1 MQFRSAAV
9 ARSLG
14 EPLVRLFATAL
25 ARSPSASELTGL
37 AQRMRAGDDLGEIAI
52 WMTGTDEFLARH
64 GPDGPPDRH
73 YLRALFWAV
82 TGQDPPDPERDRLL
96 AQPNATRASLLAQIS
111 QSPTAYDAL
120 TLERTYYQGALPPDD
135 GVAYQ
140 LWLEAGGERPLAF
153 AGAIPDVTVTLVV
166 LAPSARTDL
175 LDETLASLAA
185 QTSPHW
191 EALVVAADAVPHPDA
206 RVRTIEPGPTR
217 ADTLTRAAAAA
228 TGRLVGFIEASDLLA
243 PQAVEAAARRFA
255 ATPGLRVI
263 YTDEDTIAGDGV
275 RSGAVLKPGWSP
287 DLLLS
292 GDALGQLV
300 LFERQ
305 AVEAAGGLSPEAGGF
320 ALLDLALR
328 LTADAAPGTVAH
340 QPGILFHRGRAQ
352 TGRPAPFPATRAS
365 NGVPDLDAVVDRF
378 LAQHRPG
385 LQRGSLR
392 AGSRIWPTI
401 AATLPDP
408 APRISVILAPRDPAL
423 PAGDV
428 AGLEAPGIQTIPAD
442 AEASWPARVNRAA
455 AQATGD
461 VLVLLDGALC
471 TRDPG
476 WLHGL
481 VAHAMRPG
489 VGLAGARLVSP
500 DGRLRQAGILLGPRG
515 ATVQPYIGAGEDEPG
530 YLAQVMLLRDVSAVS
545 GACLAIRR
553 ALFQDLGGLDETA
566 LPTAWSDIDLCLRA
580 RAAGLRVLW
589 DPAATLVQPNPDKQP
604 SVEQQARIEAE
615 RATLRRRWPEAT
627 EHDPFLNPFLRAV
640 PQGLVFRSAE
650 DRPADMDPADALIV
664 EWQTEIAQLRRDLD
678 HSRADA
684 DRLHR
689 LWPRAE
695 LQQLHLELAQLR
707 TGIGSLTAAR
717 DALAARLGSL
727 PAPLFEFAL
736 RLRLLL
742 RMGRLAGRVVRAVRR
757 LPQRRALLRQRRAD
771 YAAIAGSALFDRA
784 WYRATAMN
792 GDRTTDPV
800 SHYLWQGAP
809 SGREPNAL
817 FDSAWYAARAGAIA
831 LANPFAHYIRYGVGA
846 GDDPHPLFDTAFY
859 VAQAPE
865 AAGRALE
872 HYMALPPGDTRSP
885 TRLFDPVDYPKGLLH
900 WIQAGAAEDRDPH
913 ALFATAWYRRT
924 YLGGDR
930 ARNPLAHWMREGEAA
945 GFAANPYGLPA
956 ATPPMPPMPH
966 PDPAVTVVIQLG
978 PRAMDTTRTLI
989 SLQAQSGSTAIEVI
1003 LAGDGPDS
1011 RYAGMVRRAPTLRAA
1026 TALAKARHLVL
1037 LEAGAVVHAGWLQP
1051 LLDTVGSDPHTAIVG
1066 CRTLNADGSLR
1077 SAGAVVTADGR
1088 IHHAAAMD
1096 PAHPSHAF
1104 AHPVDAVCAGA
1115 MLVRRNSWDAVGGF
1129 DDAYQTLDYAAA
1141 DAAFSA
1147 RARGWRVMVQ
1157 PASTVTLLEAPLAES
1172 DEDRRRFRQ
1181 RWTAELSRQAT
1192 EPDLA
1197 LWQAAPF
1204 RALVLTDRIP
1214 ELGDTGSG
1222 AEAIVRLLRPGS
1234 RIALHPAQDGGDAAF
1249 WEQRGL
1255 EILRSPVSFEEWV
1268 AVHGGLLDEVWSFRA
1283 PGSVPADLL
1292 HRCTGARLLQVGAT
1306 PEPAGARAAA

>member
-1 MQFRSAAV
+1 MQFRSAAE

-37 AQRMRAGDDLGEIAI
+37 TQRMRAGDDLGEIAI
-52 WMTGTDEFLARH
+52 WLTGTDEFLARH

-82 TGQDPPDPERDRLL
+82 TGQDPPDLERDRLL
-96 AQPNATRASLLAQIS
+96 AQSNATRASLLAQIS
-111 QSPTAYDAL
+111 QSPAAYDAL
-120 TLERTYYQGALPPDD
+120 TLERTYYGGALPPDD
-135 GVAYQ
+135 SVAYQ

-300 LFERQ
+300 LFDRQ
-305 AVEAAGGLSPEAGGF
+305 AMEAAGGLSPEAGGF

-328 LTADAAPGTVAH
+328 LTVDAAPGTVAH

-365 NGVPDLDAVVDRF
+365 NGVAELDAVIDRF

-385 LQRGSLR
+385 LQRGSR
-392 AGSRIWPTI
+392 QSGSRIWPTVTT
-401 AATLPDP
+401 TLP
-408 APRISVILAPRDPAL
+408 APRISVILAPRDPAQ
-423 PAGDV
+423 PAGDI
-428 AGLEAPGIQTIPAD
+428 AGLDAPGIEVIPAD

-461 VLVLLDGALC
+461 VLVLLNGALS

-476 WLHGL
+476 WLNGL
-481 VAHAMRPG
+481 VAHAARPG
-489 VGLAGARLVSP
+489 VGLAGGRLVSP
-500 DGRLRQAGILLGPRG
+500 GGRLRQAGILLGPRG
-515 ATVQPYIGAGEDEPG
+515 AIVQPYVGAAEDEPG

-553 ALFQDLGGLDETA
+553 ALFQELGGLDETG
-566 LPTAWSDIDLCLRA
+566 LPTAWSDIDLCLCA
-580 RAAGLRVLW
+580 RAAGHRVLW
-589 DPAATLVQPNPDKQP
+589 DPAATLVQPNPDAQP
-604 SVEQQARIEAE
+604 AVEQQARIEAE

-627 EHDPFLNPFLRAV
+627 EHDPFLNPFLHAA
-640 PQGLVFRSAE
+640 PSGLVLRSAKDHPAGGDPE
-650 DRPADMDPADALIV
+650 DVLTV
-664 EWQTEIAQLRRDLD
+664 EWQAEIAQLRRDLD
-678 HSRADA
+678 RARADA

-695 LQQLHLELAQLR
+695 LQRLHLELAQLR
-707 TGIGSLTAAR
+707 AGSAGLATDR

-736 RLRLLL
+736 RLRTIL
-742 RMGRLAGRVVRAVRR
+742 RVGRLAGRVLRAVRR

-792 GDRTTDPV
+792 GDRATDPV
-800 SHYLWQGAP
+800 AHYLWQGAP
-809 SGREPNAL
+809 AGREPNPL

-831 LANPFAHYIRYGVGA
+831 LANPFAHYIRHGVRA

-872 HYMALPPGDTRSP
+872 HYMALPSGDTRSP
-885 TRLFDPVDYPKGLLH
+885 TRLFDPVDYPQGLLH
-900 WIQAGAAEDRDPH
+900 WIQAGAGEDRDPH

-930 ARNPLAHWMREGEAA
+930 ARNPLAHWVREGEAA
-945 GFAANPYGLPA
+945 GFVPNPYGLPA
-956 ATPPMPPMPH
+956 ATPPAPPVPH
-966 PDPAVTVVIQLG
+966 PDPAVTVVVQLG
-978 PRAMDTTRTLI
+978 PRAMDTTRTLL
-989 SLQAQSGSTAIEVI
+989 SLQAQSGSTAVEVI
-1003 LAGDGPDS
+1003 LAGEGPAS
-1011 RYAGMVRRAPTLRAA
+1011 RYAGQVRRAPSLRAA
-1026 TALAKARHLVL
+1026 TALAKARTLVL
-1037 LEAGAVVHAGWLQP
+1037 LDAGAVVHAGWLQP
-1051 LLDTVGSDPHTAIVG
+1051 LLDTAEADPHTVIVG
-1066 CRTLNADGSLR
+1066 CRTLDADGSLR

-1088 IHHAAAMD
+1088 IHHATATD

-1104 AHPVDAVCAGA
+1104 AHAVDAVCAGA
-1115 MLVRRNSWDAVGGF
+1115 MLVRRECWDAIGGF
-1129 DDAYQTLDYAAA
+1129 DDAYQTPGYAAA
-1141 DAAFSA
+1141 DAGFSA
-1147 RARGWRVMVQ
+1147 RAHGWRVMVQ
-1157 PASTVTLLEAPLAES
+1157 PASTVTLLEAPPVAS
-1172 DEDRRRFRQ
+1172 DEDWRRLRQ
-1181 RWTAELSRQAT
+1181 RWAADLSRQAI

-1204 RALVLTDRIP
+1204 RALVLTDRVP
-1214 ELGDTGSG
+1214 APGDTGAD
-1222 AEAIVRLLRPGS
+1222 AEAIVRLLRPGN
-1234 RIALHPAQDGGDAAF
+1234 RIALHPAQDGGDAAY

-1255 EILRSPVSFEEWV
+1255 EILRSPVSFEEWL
-1268 AVHGGLLDEVWSFRA
+1268 AVHGTLLDEIWSFRA

-1292 HRCTGARLLQVGAT
+1292 RRCTGARLQTGAL
-1306 PEPAGARAAA
+1306 PEPAGARVAA